1 MNTLKFSIKN
11 FIRKWVGKLF
21 PRNSIEKEMK
31 VQIAVS
37 GSMDNAIQL
46 WKDMYENHPP
56 WIGKDGTICTNIPAT
71 IAEEMARLV
80 LTEFELNVTGSP
92 MADFINDQLKR
103 ELSDLDIQVERYCA
117 EGGIVLKP
125 YVSVGMDGQ
134 PNKIEIDFVEADK
147 FYPTAFNS
155 KGEIMSAI
163 FLQHKRMGEYLYT
176 RLEYHEFSGNSVT
189 IVNKAYRSEKIA
201 SYTDDEEPTINQPFD
216 EEVSLSEV
224 DEWAGLSEE
233 PVTINNIEKPLFV
246 YIKVAKSN
254 NIDSSSPLGVSIYSK
269 AIELIHEADRMLGQI
284 VWEYDAKEAAV
295 HVSEEYLKADKH
307 GKPVLPEGKEKLYRA
322 FDEGSGGNKL
332 FDVYS
337 PDIRDTPMFNGLNK
351 ILKRIEWTVGFAYGT
366 ISDPDELEKTAEEI
380 KSSKQ
385 RSYRTASR
393 LQGAWQKG
401 LEHLVDS
408 MIVLINLY
416 RMTPYGSVN
425 VNCSWG
431 DSVLEDT
438 DKEYQRIW
446 AMVVAGKLKLEKFI
460 AWYFGCTEEEAA
472 DYIPDMQEDDFPEE
486 E

>member
-56 WIGKDGTICTNIPAT
+56 WTGEDGTLCTNIPAT

-80 LTEFELNVTGSP
+80 LTEFELSVTGSP

-147 FYPTAFNS
+147 FYPTAFTS

-254 NIDSSSPLGVSIYSK
+254 NIDRSSPLGVSIYSK
-269 AIELIHEADRMLGQI
+269 AIELIHEADRRRRTESIRRAEDNPAANVLEAQGELADGGRFARAVHADDEHDHRPAQRRTRNVHLLNHDIFEHLLGGIGILDLVFAHAAAQFIHHGGCRLHAAVGHEQDVFEFLIEVLVNLPRFLHQRIDAPHQRITRLGQSFTQFC
-284 VWEYDAKEAAV
+284 EQS
-295 HVSEEYLKADKH
+295 H
-307 GKPVLPEGKEKLYRA
+307 R
-322 FDEGSGGNKL
+322 
-332 FDVYS
+332 YS
-337 PDIRDTPMFNGLNK
+337 FFLRG
-351 ILKRIEWTVGFAYGT
+351 
-366 ISDPDELEKTAEEI
+366 
-380 KSSKQ
+380 
-385 RSYRTASR
+385 
-393 LQGAWQKG
+393 
-401 LEHLVDS
+401 
-408 MIVLINLY
+408 
-416 RMTPYGSVN
+416 
-425 VNCSWG
+425 
-431 DSVLEDT
+431 
-438 DKEYQRIW
+438 
-446 AMVVAGKLKLEKFI
+446 I
-460 AWYFGCTEEEAA
+460 A
-472 DYIPDMQEDDFPEE
+472 P
-486 E
+486 

>member
-56 WIGKDGTICTNIPAT
+56 WIGEEGTLCTNIPAT

-147 FYPTAFNS
+147 FYPTTFTS

-254 NIDSSSPLGVSIYSK
+254 NIDRSSPLGVSIYSK
-269 AIELIHEADRMLGQI
+269 AIELIHEADRMMGQI

-431 DSVLEDT
+431 DSVL
-438 DKEYQRIW
+438 
-446 AMVVAGKLKLEKFI
+446 
-460 AWYFGCTEEEAA
+460 
-472 DYIPDMQEDDFPEE
+472 
-486 E
+486 